1 MKTEQFFRNK
11 VKEYY
16 TRFGRDFFWRSG
28 NLTPYQIMIT
38 ELFLKKTRAENV
50 EKHVFGFLKEF
61 PTYKKILQC
70 KKSTLYRK
78 VQGLGLG
85 RQRTVALK
93 EIAIYVNKKF
103 SGRLPED
110 INKISEIPHVGP
122 YIANA
127 TMCFGLNKR
136 SPILDI
142 NTSRIISRFFGLNND
157 VDLRNNSELQDKA
170 SEVLPRRRFKE
181 YNWGLLDLG
190 SSTCK
195 ANPLCQNCLLKIHCN
210 YYRQHSLEYKQS
222 TKKGLK
228 KRVL

>member
-1 MKTEQFFRNK
+1 MKTEQFFRNR

-16 TRFGRDFFWRSG
+16 ARFGRDFFWRSG

-50 EKHVFGFLKEF
+50 EKHVLGFLKEF

-70 KKSTLYRK
+70 KRNALYRK

-110 INKISEIPHVGP
+110 INEISEIPHVGP

-136 SPILDI
+136 SPILDV
-142 NTSRIISRFFGLNND
+142 NTSRIISRFFSIRNNL
-157 VDLRNNSELQDKA
+157 DLRDNVELQDKA
-170 SEVLPRRRFKE
+170 KELLPRNGFKE

-190 SSTCK
+190 AGICK
-195 ANPLCQNCLLKIHCN
+195 SKPLCYKCTLRTKCN
-210 YYRQHSLEYKQS
+210 YYLNRTNQRSRQAGS
-222 TKKGLK
+222 
-228 KRVL
+228 VNN